1 MSALYAIVWIGYA
14 FYYMNKG
21 SNKDEAIVGF
31 IAGLFYGAIWPL
43 TIPYEIYWTLTKP
56 QEDACIPP
64 KDGEGYTIADL
75 QLSDE
80 EFEKKHKALIEK
92 KSNQ

>member
-1 MSALYAIVWIGYA
+1 MSPLYVIVWIGYA

-21 SNKDEAIVGF
+21 TTKDEAIVGL
-31 IAGLFYGAIWPL
+31 IAGLLYGAIWPVI
-43 TIPYEIYWTLTKP
+43 IPFEIYWTLTKKP
-56 QEDACIPP
+56 EIPYVPP

-92 KSNQ
+92 KSK